1 METAGKILIVVCA
14 LLLAISASLAQ
25 PADPDRFDPDLEYTM
40 PEAPPPRSAGKFA
53 RDNGLGHLL
62 LKNLRFRDVQR
73 MPTWLMKLNARVPE
87 SADDSAHS
95 GFIERKAVL
104 ISRYTTASRA
114 DITSGCVNSW
124 AELQADDFHF
134 VCRGCTTV
142 KYLQEQVIELR
153 RMILMMTG
161 QGETEVNRGGE
172 NDESRGGETEESRG
186 GETEESRG
194 GETEENKES
203 SGNVREKAGKKKKDD
218 RRQRMQQKRGKR
230 VSGEGLPGGKTVKVD
245 DRRERG
251 HTSSVQQERSFA
263 DVVSQGKARKARV
276 FMGDSIIRKVDKIVN
291 RGDDITVCLPGP
303 KVEDIAEKA
312 GQVMGGGTGGA
323 VLVHVGT
330 NNADKEGTSAIIAP
344 SKRDKVTLDDLMGF
358 LRSFDTRET
367 PSDDGVKLPSLRF
380 GRK

>member
-1 METAGKILIVVCA
+1 MAPCKRQVKAKRNLICSSCDSW
-14 LLLAISASLAQ
+14 I
-25 PADPDRFDPDLEYTM
+25 D
-40 PEAPPPRSAGKFA
+40 FA
-53 RDNGLGHLL
+53 
-62 LKNLRFRDVQR
+62 K
-73 MPTWLMKLNARVPE
+73 
-87 SADDSAHS
+87 
-95 GFIERKAVL
+95 
-104 ISRYTTASRA
+104 
-114 DITSGCVNSW
+114 SGCVNSW
-124 AELQADDFHF
+124 AEVQADDFHF

-153 RMILMMTG
+153 HMILMMTG
-161 QGETEVNRGGE
+161 QGETKVSRGGE
-172 NDESRGGETEESRG
+172 NDESRGGETEESRGGETEESRGGEIEEGRGGETNESRG

-245 DRRERG
+245 DMRERG

-291 RGDDITVCLPGP
+291 REDDITVCLPGA

-330 NNADKEGTSAIIAP
+330 NNADKEGTSAIIGKYRRLIKTLKEARVGQIVLSGILP
-344 SKRDKVTLDDLMGF
+344 IMGGRGEEYRNCRRMAINTQVQKVCMEEGVGFVDMWLNFVGRGDFFIRDGLHLTGKGAAVLACEFVRVVDKGTGTIDYLN
-358 LRSFDTRET
+358 
-367 PSDDGVKLPSLRF
+367 
-380 GRK
+380 